1 MGTIHTNG
9 MRGHRTIL
17 LLVSGAAFLDFLDVT
32 VVNLAFPAL
41 RREFAGAPVSDLA
54 WVITGYAVMFAALL
68 AAAGR
73 LSDAIGRR
81 RVFLVGVALFTLAS
95 LASAVAPSLGLLIA
109 ARFLQGAGAA
119 LSLPSGLGIVLSATP
134 PERRAAAVG
143 VWGAAAG
150 AAAAVGPTVG
160 GLLVDGVGWR
170 AVFLINV
177 PIGAAIVIAGRRSLP
192 RGAADGG
199 TRRVPDLAG
208 TLAIAAG
215 IGLVVLAVTKAT
227 DWGWASEAT
236 TTSLLGGL
244 ALVAIGLAR
253 SRRHPAPA
261 LEIDLWRSR
270 SFAISNLA
278 SLFFGAAVYAWLLVG
293 VLFLTTVWH
302 YSELKAGLAMSPG
315 AVSGAIGA
323 AITGR
328 VVDSRGQRG
337 AVVGGALL
345 LAAVGVWI
353 YQVLGPHPDFLGFW
367 LPAGILCGA
376 GMGIGAVGLSAAAP
390 MAVAQERFAA
400 ATGLNMTARVEA
412 ARSAWRRWPRSSPR
426 SSARAYRP
434 TPTCSSS
441 VRWPRRSPR
450 SSALACRSA
459 RRRPRTACRRR
470 STRPPER
477 RVMT

>member
-1 MGTIHTNG
+1 MIHTNG
-9 MRGHRTIL
+9 MRSQRTIL
-17 LLVSGAAFLDFLDVT
+17 ILVSGAAFLDFLDVT

-41 RREFAGAPVSDLA
+41 RREFAGSSVSDLA

-68 AAAGR
+68 AASGR

-81 RVFLVGVALFTLAS
+81 RVFLTGVALFTLAS

-109 ARFLQGAGAA
+109 ARFVQGAGAA

-143 VWGAAAG
+143 VWGASAA

-160 GLLVDGVGWR
+160 GLLVDGVDWR

-177 PIGAAIVIAGRRSLP
+177 PLGAAILILGRRVLP
-192 RGAADGG
+192 ATAGGDG
-199 TRRVPDLAG
+199 RRVPDLVG
-208 TLAIAAG
+208 TVAIAAG

-227 DWGWASEAT
+227 DWGWGSEAT
-236 TTSLLGGL
+236 TTSLVAGLGL
-244 ALVAIGLAR
+244 AALGLAR

-270 SFAISNLA
+270 SFAISNVS
-278 SLFFGAAVYAWLLVG
+278 SLFFGAAVYAWLLAG
-293 VLFLTTVWH
+293 VLFLTGVWR
-302 YSELKAGLAMSPG
+302 YSEIEAGLAMSPG
-315 AVSGAIGA
+315 AVSGAVA
-323 AITGR
+323 AALAGR
-328 VVDSRGQRG
+328 LVDRRGQRG

-345 LAAVGVWI
+345 LAAVGVWV
-353 YQVLGPHPDFLGFW
+353 YEALGTHPDFLGFW

-400 ATGLNMTARVEA
+400 ATGLNMTARVVGGA
-412 ARSAWRRWPRSSPR
+412 LGVA
-426 SSARAYRP
+426 
-434 TPTCSSS
+434 
-441 VRWPRRSPR
+441 
-450 SSALACRSA
+450 ALAAILTSELRQGVQAYADVFLFCSIA
-459 RRRPRTACRRR
+459 ASVAAMVGLGLSLKPAPSGTE
-470 STRPPER
+470 ER
-477 RVMT
+477 LPAGAHAAA

>member
-1 MGTIHTNG
+1 
-9 MRGHRTIL
+9 
-17 LLVSGAAFLDFLDVT
+17 
-32 VVNLAFPAL
+32 
-41 RREFAGAPVSDLA
+41 
-54 WVITGYAVMFAALL
+54 
-68 AAAGR
+68 
-73 LSDAIGRR
+73 
-81 RVFLVGVALFTLAS
+81 
-95 LASAVAPSLGLLIA
+95 
-109 ARFLQGAGAA
+109 
-119 LSLPSGLGIVLSATP
+119 
-134 PERRAAAVG
+134 VG

-199 TRRVPDLAG
+199 ARRVPDLAG

-244 ALVAIGLAR
+244 ALIAVGLVR

-293 VLFLTTVWH
+293 VLFLTAVWR

-315 AVSGAIGA
+315 AVSAAIAA

-328 VVDSRGQRG
+328 VVDRRGQRG

-345 LAAVGVWI
+345 LAGVGVWV
-353 YQVLGPHPDFLGFW
+353 YKVLGPHPDFLGFW
-367 LPAGILCGA
+367 LPAGILCGG

-400 ATGLNMTARVEA
+400 ATGLNMTARVVGGA
-412 ARSAWRRWPRSSPR
+412 LGVA
-426 SSARAYRP
+426 
-434 TPTCSSS
+434 
-441 VRWPRRSPR
+441 
-450 SSALACRSA
+450 ALAAILTSELREGVQAYADVFLFCTLASTVA
-459 RRRPRTACRRR
+459 ALVGLGLSLRPA
-470 STRPPER
+470 PAEER
-477 RVMT
+477 LPATVHAAA